1 MKDHI
6 KNSITT
12 TRLHGRNTFR
22 SLLYACNEFVLMFVF
37 QQSQVEPRH
46 ECNTQTYYGF
56 AGFAKVMIIIRL
68 GNVKYKQSL
77 SFRIANEALISGFR
91 HHWTRT
97 KTWLSIRCYLIFLPL
112 QPAPNRLAENLP
124 PAGLHCLVIVTKY
137 GDIGH

>member
-68 GNVKYKQSL
+68 GNVKYKQIL

-97 KTWLSIRCYLIFLPL
+97 KTWLSIRCYLFFAITACT
-112 QPAPNRLAENLP
+112 QQV
-124 PAGLHCLVIVTKY
+124 GLLCLVMVKVMVTKY